1 MSVSKAMALAAITIC
16 LGSSCG
22 LGKREEPSGLG
33 KQGSRIS
40 KESFG
45 TMPDGTAVDLYTLN
59 NANGLE
65 ASITNYGGIVTSL
78 KVPDRHGK
86 VSDVVLGFDTFESY
100 RGTHP
105 YFGSLIGRY
114 GNRIGKARF
123 VLDGVEYSL
132 AANNGENH
140 LHGGFHGY
148 DKVVWKAEIIEDDD
162 DPSLRLEYLSK
173 DMEEG
178 YPGSLSVEVE
188 YRLTNDNGLRIDY
201 RATTDKKTVVNLT
214 HHSYF
219 NLKDA
224 GASDILGHELMIA
237 GDRFTPVDEGLVP
250 TGEVRSVEGT
260 PLDFRQPAAIGARIG
275 QDDPQLKF
283 GGGYDHNWVL
293 NSQDGS
299 LALAGRVYE
308 PTTGRSMEVYTTEPG
323 LQFYS
328 GNFLDGSQVGK
339 SGLGYG
345 HRSGFCLETQHFP
358 DSPNKPDFPSTVL
371 DPGAEYTQTTI
382 YKFSI
387 GNQKASSESG
397 QRND

>member
-1 MSVSKAMALAAITIC
+1 MSDSKAIVLAVITLC
-16 LGSSCG
+16 LGPSCSM
-22 LGKREEPSGLG
+22 GKQEQPSLQG
-33 KQGSRIS
+33 KQGSRIT
-40 KESFG
+40 KEAFG

-65 ASITNYGGIVTSL
+65 ARVTNYGGIVVSL
-78 KVPDRHGK
+78 NVPDRQGK

-105 YFGSLIGRY
+105 YFGALIGRY
-114 GNRIGKARF
+114 GNRIGRAKL
-123 VLDGVEYSL
+123 VLDGVEYTL

-140 LHGGFHGY
+140 LHGGLRGF
-148 DKVVWKAEIIEDDD
+148 DKVVWKAEVVEDDGG
-162 DPSLRLEYLSK
+162 PSLRLEYLSK

-178 YPGSLSVEVE
+178 YPGNLSVEVE
-188 YRLTNDNGLRIDY
+188 YRLTDDNGLRIDY

-224 GASDILGHELMIA
+224 GASDILGHEMMIA
-237 GDRFTPVDEGLVP
+237 GDRFTPVDEGLIP
-250 TGEVRSVEGT
+250 SGEVRSVGGT
-260 PLDFRQPAAIGARIG
+260 PLDFRQPVAIGARID

-299 LALAGRVYE
+299 LALAARVYE
-308 PTTGRSMEVYTTEPG
+308 PTTGRVIEVYTTEPG

-339 SGLGYG
+339 GGLGYG

-358 DSPNKPDFPSTVL
+358 DSPNKPDFPPTVL
-371 DPGAEYTQTTI
+371 EPGAEYTHTTI
-382 YKFSI
+382 YKFSASNR
-387 GNQKASSESG
+387 GASSGSG
-397 QRND
+397 QGND